1 MIEEIIFKDHYPK
14 GEFYDRLVSLE
25 GSVIWEGPWQSN
37 LIVNS
42 LRRLLAALV
51 KGDPQGQHVMYW
63 AVGTGEAAWDS
74 GTLPSEAARRSLEQI
89 YNETARKAIPPNQI
103 TFLGGSFT
111 NQLEIRLDF
120 TTGDIPPGP
129 GNQNWQLREFG
140 LFAGGGATLN
150 SGILINH
157 RIHPRID
164 MQDGFTL
171 QRTLRLT
178 F

>member
-1 MIEEIIFKDHYPK
+1 MLEEIIFKDHYPK
-14 GEFYDRLVSLE
+14 GEFCDRLVSLE
-25 GSVIWEGPWQSN
+25 GSVIWECPWQPN
-37 LIVNS
+37 VIVNS
-42 LRRLLAALV
+42 LRRLLAALI
-51 KGDPQGQHVMYW
+51 KGDPQGQHLMYW
-63 AVGTGEAAWDS
+63 GVGTGEVVWDS
-74 GTLPSEAARRSLEQI
+74 GTLPSEATRRSLEKL
-89 YNETARKAIPPNQI
+89 YNETARKLIPPDQI

-120 TTGDIPPGP
+120 TTSTIPPGP
-129 GNQNWQLREFG
+129 LREFG
-140 LFAGGGATLN
+140 LFAGGTTALN